1 VTGASQQALAVGLAL
16 AGSAGYA
23 IAAVTQQ
30 RAATQLPSRAAFDP
44 GILVQLA
51 RARLWQ
57 LSLIAMIAGFG
68 LQAAALD
75 TGRLVLVEPVFP
87 ATLLFAL
94 LLAARIEGRWLRRAE
109 WTAALATV
117 AGLVVFLFAAW
128 PSGGQR
134 TAGVAALTGAVIAAA
149 LLAGLCYLVAGRF
162 RNHHR
167 ALVLGLAGGIGAG
180 VTDALTKSVTYVVS
194 HHGLAV
200 FADVRLYLLAI
211 VGIITFTL
219 QQNGFRAASLSASM
233 PAYAVLEPVVGSIL
247 GIVIYDEDVGLGAG
261 HIIVEVLAV
270 SCAIWG
276 IIRLAQM
283 AGTAIVATAHA
294 DEDVDSMADGASQ
307 PSAGLNG
314 SAPDADGSMTSRV
327 GLDGAAPGADGS
339 MVGPAGLDGVA
350 PDGSMVG
357 SAADRAAAS
366 AASQL
371 AATPPVDPVP

>member
-1 VTGASQQALAVGLAL
+1 MTGATQQTLAVCLAL

-30 RAATQLPSRAAFDP
+30 RAARRLPSRAAFEP
-44 GILVQLA
+44 GILLRLA

-87 ATLLFAL
+87 STLLFAL
-94 LLAARIEGRWLRRAE
+94 LLAARLEGRWLRHAE

-134 TAGVAALTGAVIAAA
+134 TAGVSALTGAVIAAA
-149 LLAGLCYLVAGRF
+149 LLAGLCQLVAGRF
-162 RNHHR
+162 ANHHR

-180 VTDALTKSVTYVVS
+180 VTDALTKSVTFIVG

-200 FADVRLYLLAI
+200 FGDARLYLLAV

-247 GIVIYDEDVGLGAG
+247 GIVIYDEDVGLGAW

-270 SCAIWG
+270 GCAIWG

-283 AGTAIVATAHA
+283 AGTVIVTSAQAA
-294 DEDVDSMADGASQ
+294 AEPQESAAGEPQ
-307 PSAGLNG
+307 PSPGLRAGTP
-314 SAPDADGSMTSRV
+314 SAPDSV
-327 GLDGAAPGADGS
+327 DGAA
-339 MVGPAGLDGVA
+339 L
-350 PDGSMVG
+350 
-357 SAADRAAAS
+357 
-366 AASQL
+366 
-371 AATPPVDPVP
+371 TPPDDQAAPRPETDRVAQ

>member
-1 VTGASQQALAVGLAL
+1 VTGASQQALAVCLAL

-30 RAATQLPSRAAFDP
+30 RAAARLPSPTAFDP
-44 GILVQLA
+44 GILLRLA
-51 RARLWQ
+51 RRRLWQ
-57 LSLIAMIAGFG
+57 LSLIAMVAGFG

-87 ATLLFAL
+87 STLLFAL
-94 LLAARIEGRWLRRAE
+94 LLAARLEGRWLRHAE

-134 TAGVAALTGAVIAAA
+134 TAGISALTGAVITAA

-162 RNHHR
+162 VSHHR

-180 VTDALTKSVTYVVS
+180 VTDALTKTVTYVVT
-194 HHGLAV
+194 HHGIAV
-200 FADVRLYLLAI
+200 FADVRLYLLAA

-219 QQNGFRAASLSASM
+219 QQNGFRAASLSASL

-270 SCAIWG
+270 ACAIWG
-276 IIRLAQM
+276 IIRLAQQ
-283 AGTAIVATAHA
+283 AGTVIVASAHA
-294 DEDVDSMADGASQ
+294 GADQLPTGE
-307 PSAGLNG
+307 AGLSPGHQPADSANG
-314 SAPDADGSMTSRV
+314 SGPMPPADKE
-327 GLDGAAPGADGS
+327 AAAT
-339 MVGPAGLDGVA
+339 
-350 PDGSMVG
+350 
-357 SAADRAAAS
+357 AASRAAG
-366 AASQL
+366 
-371 AATPPVDPVP
+371 TKPVDPVP